1 MSLVLFGWQMG
12 SDSAVEFAQANL
24 LHLGVRYQLLGSMA
38 AGAMLVGLAASVY
51 IATTGPRG
59 VLIVQRLS
67 RLVAPLVILA
77 VTPPLVFRGT
87 WSPLPTALAIG
98 AFTLLLERLLRISL
112 RELCTVSEAS
122 RGSVASPELRRRS
135 RLAGLVVVSSAAF
148 YAIYM
153 SRYTLFNHRR
163 FGTYGFDL
171 GQFDHVFWSTLHGHP
186 FRDAPLGLTHDWQ
199 ELGNH
204 AELSVIFF
212 LPFYAIRPNAET
224 LLIIQACMLGLG
236 AIPLY
241 LFAAR
246 RLPRVYACTLTICYL
261 LYPPLHGSN
270 FYDFHFQPIAATFVL
285 FTIYFVDTRRWIA
298 AAITFMIAVGCRE
311 DISVGLALLG
321 LYLVFVGYR
330 ARAGLVMA
338 ISGAAYFVVI
348 RFYVMPRFGQNW
360 FSDMYKDLYPRPDG
374 PHSYAGVMLTLAS
387 NPSYV
392 FQTLLT
398 SDKLRYFLQIT
409 APIAFLP
416 LRRGYLL
423 PALVP
428 GAMFTLLTTAYEPT
442 TDIGFQYSGHF
453 TPYVF
458 AASAVMLSVY
468 RSHPDSA
475 FKLRAALAAL
485 VVATLLCTLHW
496 GAFPPRGAIKGGFAN
511 IVFDRPT
518 PEQEQ
523 KARDLAQL
531 AAMIPPDA
539 SVSVSEEELPHVS
552 ARLNILT
559 LKSGTNSA
567 DYLLYGQSSNGSGH
581 AAKALQD
588 GEYFE
593 IATRPGL
600 ALLK

>member
-1 MSLVLFGWQMG
+1 MS
-12 SDSAVEFAQANL
+12 SDSVVEFAQANL
-24 LHLGVRYQLLGSMA
+24 LALSVRHRLLCSMA
-38 AGAMLVGLAASVY
+38 IAAMLVGLAAMSY
-51 IATTGPRG
+51 IAAIGHRG
-59 VLIVQRLS
+59 VLAVERLS
-67 RLVAPLVILA
+67 HLAAPLVISG
-77 VTPPLVFRGT
+77 VTPPLLFRGT
-87 WSPLPTALAIG
+87 WSALPTALAIG
-98 AFTLLLERLLRISL
+98 AFTFLFERLLRISL
-112 RELCTVSEAS
+112 RELSALTEAS
-122 RGSVASPELRRRS
+122 QAALSGPGLRRRN
-135 RLAGLVVVSSAAF
+135 RLVGLVVVLSAAF
-148 YAIYM
+148 YAVYM

-163 FGTYGFDL
+163 FGTFGFDL

-246 RLPRVYACTLTICYL
+246 RLPRFYACTLTLCYL
-261 LYPPLHGSN
+261 YL
-270 FYDFHFQPIAATFVL
+270 
-285 FTIYFVDTRRWIA
+285 
-298 AAITFMIAVGCRE
+298 AV
-311 DISVGLALLG
+311 A
-321 LYLVFVGYR
+321 GYR
-330 ARAGLVMA
+330 ARAGTLMA

-360 FSDMYKDLYPRPDG
+360 FSEMYKDLYPRPDG
-374 PHSYAGVMLTLAS
+374 PHSYAGVILTLAS
-387 NPSYV
+387 NPMYV

-398 SDKLRYFLQIT
+398 TDKLRYFLQIV

-416 LRRGYLL
+416 LRRSYLL

-442 TDIGFQYSGHF
+442 IDIGFQYSGHY

-458 AASAVMLSVY
+458 TASAVMLSVY
-468 RSHPDSA
+468 RSGTDASV
-475 FKLRAALAAL
+475 KLRAALAAL
-485 VVATLLCTLHW
+485 VTATILCTLHW
-496 GAFPPRGAIKGGFAN
+496 GAFPPRGFVKGGFAH
-511 IVFDRPT
+511 IGFDRPSA
-518 PEQEQ
+518 EQEQ
-523 KARDLAQL
+523 KARDLAEL
-531 AAMIPPDA
+531 AAMIPPEA

-552 ARLNILT
+552 TRLNILT
-559 LKSGTNSA
+559 LRSGTNLA
-567 DYLLYGQSSNGSGH
+567 DYLLYGVNSNGAGH

-588 GEYFE
+588 GEYVE

-600 ALLK
+600 ELLQRKK